1 MDRELERQL
10 IKKAQENTQAF
21 EELYNHYL
29 PKIYGF
35 LLNRTGQKELA
46 EDLTSEVFAKA
57 LANLTKYN
65 DRGIAFSAWLFK
77 IARNTLID
85 WSRKKKEILVEKIAD
100 ESEKQPEK
108 QALRSLELDEKKIL
122 IRKTLNHLPEKY
134 QTVLSLKFFEELSN
148 DEIAEVVGCR
158 KGAVAVRIHRAL
170 RLMKRHLLQNP
181 EFLEAGIKSH

>member
-10 IKKAQENTQAF
+10 IKKAQENAAAF

-57 LANLTKYN
+57 LANISKFN
-65 DRGIAFSAWLFK
+65 DRGVPFAAWLFR

-85 WSRKKKEILVEKIAD
+85 WSRKKKEVLTDAVEIYEPKPDRAEAGAVAGLV
-100 ESEKQPEK
+100 Q
-108 QALRSLELDEKKIL
+108 DEKKVL
-122 IRKTLNHLPEKY
+122 LRKTMENLPEKY

-148 DEIAEVVGCR
+148 DEIADVIGCQ
-158 KGAVAVRIHRAL
+158 KNAVAVRIHRAL
-170 RLMKRHLLQNP
+170 RLMKKHLVGNP
-181 EFLEAGIKSH
+181 EFLEINL

>member
-10 IKKAQENTQAF
+10 IKKAQENAKAF

-29 PKIYGF
+29 PKIYGY

-57 LANLTKYN
+57 LANITNYD
-65 DRGIAFSAWLFK
+65 DRGIGFSAWLFR

-85 WSRKKKEILVEKIAD
+85 YKRKKKEILVDPTEMRETRSPDHPDINNLEQEEKW
-100 ESEKQPEK
+100 SY
-108 QALRSLELDEKKIL
+108 
-122 IRKTLNHLPEKY
+122 IRKTVNTLPEKY
-134 QTVLSLKFFEELSN
+134 QTILSLKFFEEMSN
-148 DEIAEVVGCR
+148 DEIAEILGCK

-170 RLMKRHLLQNP
+170 RLMRRNLLKDP
-181 EFLEAGIKSH
+181 AFLELQLQ

>member
-10 IKKAQENTQAF
+10 IKKAQENAAAF

-57 LANLTKYN
+57 LANLGKYD
-65 DRGIAFSAWLFK
+65 DRGAPFAAWLFR
-77 IARNTLID
+77 IARNSLID
-85 WSRKKKEILVEKIAD
+85 WSRKKKEILTDALESYEPAPEHVAVGAVAGLVQDERKIF
-100 ESEKQPEK
+100 
-108 QALRSLELDEKKIL
+108 
-122 IRKTLNHLPEKY
+122 IRKTIEHLPEKY

-148 DEIAEVVGCR
+148 DEIAEIVGCQ
-158 KGAVAVRIHRAL
+158 KNAVAVRVHRAL
-170 RLMKRHLLQNP
+170 RLMKKHLVGNP
-181 EFLEAGIKSH
+181 EFLEINL